1 MATVRPCCTPGSPI
15 CSISGIRSCRPPW
28 RCTAEGG
35 SPPPCPRPAASE
47 PSGGITTSGSG
58 WITEQIELIR
68 AGTDAAFGVGFITSF
83 LDFAGPLLDTA
94 LPARPPV
101 LVLSFGDPTEAI
113 PAARDAG
120 CRVVCQVQT
129 PNEATVAVDAG
140 ADVLIAQGNEAGR
153 HTGHMALLA
162 LLSTIRDLH
171 PDTPLL
177 AAGGIADG
185 AGLAAV
191 LTAGADGA
199 LVGTAFLATHEVVEV
214 HQRMK
219 EAIVSSDGTD
229 TVFTT
234 SWDTLGGLP
243 WPEGIGER
251 VLANRFTDEWH
262 GRDTEIEER
271 RAELGE
277 RFDYGPTE
285 PDPATDHLP
294 FGSSA
299 GLVRRVRPA
308 AEVLEE
314 MSADAERILR
324 TRPRDLL
331 R

>member
-1 MATVRPCCTPGSPI
+1 MLRTRFTDLFDLRHPVMSAPMALH
-15 CSISGIRSCRPPW
+15 SGGRVAAAVS
-28 RCTAEGG
+28 AAGG
-35 SPPPCPRPAASE
+35 LGTF
-47 PSGGITTSGSG
+47 GGITTSGPG
-58 WITEQIELIR
+58 WITEQIDQIR
-68 AGTDAAFGVGFITSF
+68 ATTDAPFGVGFITSF
-83 LDFAGPLLDTA
+83 LTFAQPLLETTLEA
-94 LPARPPV
+94 EPPV

-113 PAARDAG
+113 PTARDAG

-129 PNEATVAVDAG
+129 PDDATVAIEAG
-140 ADVLIAQGNEAGR
+140 AEVLIAQGNEAGG
-153 HTGHMALLA
+153 HTGHMALLP
-162 LLSTIRDLH
+162 LLSTIRRRH
-171 PDTPLL
+171 PDTPVL

-199 LVGTAFLATHEVVEV
+199 LVGTAFLATPEVVEV
-214 HQRMK
+214 HDRMK
-219 EAIVSSDGTD
+219 DAIVSSDGTD

-262 GRDTEIEER
+262 GRDAEIEER
-271 RAELGE
+271 RAELRE

-285 PDPATDHLP
+285 PDPASDHLP

-299 GLVRRVRPA
+299 GLVRRIRPA

-314 MSADAERILR
+314 MSVDAERILR